1 MSLEHQNKADGQCR
15 VKGRGILRGGGD
27 NASLVK
33 CNSKRPN
40 GASQQR
46 SFWKKVSFDIVTS
59 QVRELA
65 DTDFAS
71 VQNFVKL
78 GLYLKK

>member
-1 MSLEHQNKADGQCR
+1 MSLEHQIKADGQCR

-40 GASQQR
+40 GAS
-46 SFWKKVSFDIVTS
+46 
-59 QVRELA
+59 
-65 DTDFAS
+65 
-71 VQNFVKL
+71 
-78 GLYLKK
+78 